1 MFSMCRLTII
11 SIAAQT
17 RYTYILVITLSRKLF
32 YSLSL
37 STCQLTVTTEVLAVK
52 CTSMPLVPFGTA
64 SLDNLYIYC
73 RISDTRQLLPSQM
86 PPSFARRADS
96 PAFLHLLAQLRIHCH
111 PSVARARRVH
121 AVARRIHPYC
131 RPHLSRR
138 CLSSPSPSMSIIHYK
153 LSPSFEH
160 C

>member
-1 MFSMCRLTII
+1 MCRFTII

-52 CTSMPLVPFGTA
+52 CISMPLVPADTA
-64 SLDNLYIYC
+64 ALDNLYIYC
-73 RISDTRQLLPSQM
+73 RISDTRQLLLSQM
-86 PPSFARRADS
+86 PPPIARRADS
-96 PAFLHLLAQLRIHCH
+96 PAFLHRLTQLYIHRH
-111 PSVARARRVH
+111 LSVARARRVH
-121 AVARRIHPYC
+121 AVARRVHPYC

-138 CLSSPSPSMSIIHYK
+138 
-153 LSPSFEH
+153 
-160 C
+160 